1 MHMRNLARV
10 ATLIWLPALAACGT
24 GGWFGAD
31 EESLL
36 PGTRISVLQLA
47 DAIEPDPLVADLD
60 IFVPRSVPNID
71 WAQAGMRASHFP
83 GNLELAHPFSQAWS
97 VDIGD
102 GSSGSQRLL
111 NPPVVANGRVY
122 AMDASSRVTAVDA
135 NTGRQAWRVR
145 ATSTDED
152 GDALG
157 GGVAFGDGRLY
168 VSTGFGEVLALNPA
182 SGDLLWRA
190 EVNGPIRSAP
200 AFSAGRVFVISIDN
214 QIEALDA
221 ASGRILWS
229 HTGILEDAALLGG
242 ASPAVGSGVVIAPYS
257 SGELFALRIETGRP
271 TWSDS
276 LAAVRRFGALAG
288 LADIRAE
295 PVIADD
301 MVVAVSHS
309 GRMVG
314 IDLRSGERLWEQEVG
329 GINMPLVSGEFIFAL
344 STNAELVAMTKRGGR
359 ILWVTPLQR
368 YRDEDDRTGPIVW
381 AGPILA
387 GDRLIMVGSNGVGVV
402 ASPVSGEVVQSFTLR
417 GDGTIT
423 PIVAGGTLYVLSD
436 NATLTAY
443 R

>member
-1 MHMRNLARV
+1 MLARILAV
-10 ATLIWLPALAACGT
+10 TWLPLLAACGP
-24 GGWFGAD
+24 GGWFGASED
-31 EESLL
+31 PPL

-60 IFVPRSVPNID
+60 IFVPRAVRNDS
-71 WAQAGMRASHFP
+71 WSQAGMRASHFP
-83 GNLELAHPFSQAWS
+83 GNLELAHPFTQVWS
-97 VDIGD
+97 ADMGD
-102 GSSGSQRLL
+102 GSSGSRRLL
-111 NPPVVANGRVY
+111 NPPIVANGQVF
-122 AMDASSRVTAVDA
+122 AMDASGRVTAVNAD
-135 NTGRQAWRVR
+135 TGRRAWRVR
-145 ATSTDED
+145 ATSDAED
-152 GDALG
+152 GNALG

-168 VSTGFGEVLALNPA
+168 VSTGFGEVLALDPA
-182 SGDLLWRA
+182 NGGLLWRA

-242 ASPAVGSGVVIAPYS
+242 ASPAVGSGVVVAPYS

-271 TWSDS
+271 AWSDS

-295 PVIADD
+295 PVIAEDL
-301 MVVAVSHS
+301 VIAVSHS

-314 IDLRSGERLWEQEVG
+314 IDLRSGERIWEQEVG
-329 GINMPLVSGEFIFAL
+329 GINMPLVTGEFIFAL

-368 YRDEDDRTGPIVW
+368 YRNEDDRTGPIVW
-381 AGPILA
+381 AGPVLA

-402 ASPVSGEVVQSFTLR
+402 ASPVSGEVVHTFSLR
-417 GDGTIT
+417 GNGTIS